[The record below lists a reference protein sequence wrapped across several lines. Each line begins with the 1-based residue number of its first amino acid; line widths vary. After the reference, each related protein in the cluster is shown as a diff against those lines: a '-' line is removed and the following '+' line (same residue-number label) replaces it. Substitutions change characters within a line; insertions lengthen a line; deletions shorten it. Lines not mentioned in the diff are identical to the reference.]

1 MLIPAKV
8 PTSEIIHSAFEDMGV
23 SLYLKRLDKI
33 HELVSGNKF
42 FKLKYNL
49 EEARRQ
55 GKNTLLT
62 FGGAFSNHI
71 YATAAAAKQE
81 GFECIGI
88 IRGEEIK
95 PLNPTLQYAA
105 DAGMQ
110 LHYVSREDYRK
121 KKQDQFL
128 ENLREK
134 FGDFFLI
141 PEGGTNALAIIGTA
155 EILGDEDE
163 KFTHIASSIGTGGT
177 LAGLAKSI
185 YPHQHLMGFSSLKG
199 DFIHGEIS
207 ELLDTFHIKS
217 KGELTIVDSY
227 HFGGYG
233 KFRPELI
240 EFIRE
245 FHSLHQIPLDP
256 VYTGKMMY
264 GVIEMIK
271 QGFFPK
277 GSRILAIHTGGLQGI
292 AGFNTRFNASL
303 PSE

>member
-8 PTSEIIHSAFEDMGV
+8 PTSEIIRPAFEDMGV
-23 SLYLKRLDKI
+23 RLYLKRLDRI
-33 HELVSGNKF
+33 NELVSGNKF

-55 GKNTLLT
+55 GKSTLLT

-71 YATAAAAKQE
+71 YATAAAAKQG

-88 IRGEEIK
+88 IRGEETK
-95 PLNPTLQYAA
+95 PLNPTLQYAE
-105 DAGMQ
+105 DAGMR
-110 LHYVSREDYRK
+110 LHYISREEYRK

-128 ENLREK
+128 ESLREK
-134 FGDFFLI
+134 FGAFFLI
-141 PEGGTNALAIIGTA
+141 PEGGTNSLAIKGAA
-155 EILGDEDE
+155 EILGNEDED
-163 KFTHIASSIGTGGT
+163 FTHVTSSVGTGGT
-177 LAGLAKSI
+177 LAGLAKRI
-185 YPHQHLMGFSSLKG
+185 QPNQHLLGFSSLKG
-199 DFIHGEIS
+199 EFIHGEIS
-207 ELLDTFHIKS
+207 ELLDKFHIKP
-217 KGELTIVDSY
+217 KGELTIVDNY

-233 KFRPELI
+233 KFQPELI
-240 EFIRE
+240 EFIRK
-245 FHSLHQIPLDP
+245 FHYLHQIPLDP

-292 AGFNTRFNASL
+292 AGFNSRFNASL